1 MKKEDA
7 LLRGLV
13 YNDEVSVCVADTT
26 KLVNEAIR
34 IHGLSALSAAALG
47 RTLTAAAYM
56 CSSLKEERGALSVT
70 VKGGGIGGTICVSG
84 DKALH
89 MRGYI
94 ENPHAQLPPNAQGKL
109 DVGGC
114 VGKDGYISVVRDD
127 GDNVPFV
134 GTTELVSGEIGED
147 FAAYFAYSEQIPTAV
162 AVGVK
167 IGTDGTCLGAGG
179 VFLQPLPGASE
190 ESIRKAEE
198 IIGRF
203 AAVSSLMEK
212 MTAQEVLEQYFGAVK
227 FYTEKP
233 EYKCSCSRHYIEG
246 ILAAMGEKEL
256 RSILEEQGE
265 ISVYCHYCNT
275 DYKFSPQEVEELI
288 VRMRGDT

>member
-1 MKKEDA
+1 MIIYEKRGRA
-7 LLRGLV
+7 SARFGIQRRGIRLRGGH
-13 YNDEVSVCVADTT
+13 DKARKRSDP
-26 KLVNEAIR
+26 
-34 IHGLSALSAAALG
+34 HP
-47 RTLTAAAYM
+47 
-56 CSSLKEERGALSVT
+56 KEERGALSVT
-70 VKGGGIGGTICVSG
+70 IKGGGIGGTICVSG

-203 AAVSSLMEK
+203 SAVSSLMEK

-233 EYKCSCSRHYIEG
+233 EYKS
-246 ILAAMGEKEL
+246 
-256 RSILEEQGE
+256 
-265 ISVYCHYCNT
+265 
-275 DYKFSPQEVEELI
+275 QEVEELI

>member
-13 YNDEVSVCVADTT
+13 YNEEVSVCVADTT
-26 KLVNEAIR
+26 ELVNEAIR

-47 RTLTAAAYM
+47 RTLTVAAYM
-56 CSSLKEERGALSVT
+56 CSSLKEDRGALSVT
-70 VKGGGIGGTICVSG
+70 IKGGGVGGNIYVSG
-84 DKALH
+84 DKQLH

-94 ENPHAQLPPNAQGKL
+94 ENAGAQLPPNALGKL

-114 VGKDGYISVVRDD
+114 VGKDGYLSVVRDD
-127 GDNVPFV
+127 GDNIPFV
-134 GTTELVSGEIGED
+134 GTTPLVSGEIGED

-167 IGTDGTCLGAGG
+167 IGTDGKCLGAGG

-190 ESIRKAEE
+190 ESIHKAEE
-198 IIGRF
+198 AIAKFSAI
-203 AAVSSLMEK
+203 SSLMEK
-212 MTAQEVLEQYFGAVK
+212 YTAQEVLEQYFGAVK
-227 FYTEKP
+227 FYTLRP
-233 EYKCSCSRHYIEG
+233 VYKCSCSRHYIEG

-256 RSILEEQGE
+256 RDILAEQGE
-265 ISVYCHYCNT
+265 VSVYCHYCNT
-275 DYKFSPQEVEELI
+275 EYKFSAPEVEALI
-288 VRMRGDT
+288 ARMRSGT

>member
-1 MKKEDA
+1 M
-7 LLRGLV
+7 
-13 YNDEVSVCVADTT
+13 
-26 KLVNEAIR
+26 
-34 IHGLSALSAAALG
+34 
-47 RTLTAAAYM
+47 
-56 CSSLKEERGALSVT
+56 
-70 VKGGGIGGTICVSG
+70 
-84 DKALH
+84 
-89 MRGYI
+89 
-94 ENPHAQLPPNAQGKL
+94 
-109 DVGGC
+109 
-114 VGKDGYISVVRDD
+114 GKDGYISVVRDD

-167 IGTDGTCLGAGG
+167 IGTDGKCLGAGG

-190 ESIRKAEE
+190 ESIRKAEG

-233 EYKCSCSRHYIEG
+233 EYKYIEG

>member
-13 YNDEVSVCVADTT
+13 YNGEVSVCVADTT
-26 KLVNEAIR
+26 QLVNEAIR

-56 CSSLKEERGALSVT
+56 CSSLKAERGALSVT
-70 VKGGGIGGTICVSG
+70 VKGGGVGGSIYVSG
-84 DKALH
+84 DAALH

-94 ENPHAQLPPNAQGKL
+94 ENPRAALPPNAQGKL

-114 VGKDGYISVVRDD
+114 VGKDGYLSVVRDD

-167 IGTDGTCLGAGG
+167 IGTDGKCLGAGG
-179 VFLQPLPGASE
+179 VFLQPLPGAGE
-190 ESIRKAEE
+190 ESIRKVEE

-203 AAVSSLMEK
+203 SAVSSLMER
-212 MTAQEVLEQYFGAVK
+212 MTAQEVLEEYFGAVK
-227 FYTEKP
+227 FYTGKP

-256 RSILEEQGE
+256 RSILEEQGG

-275 DYKFSPQEVEELI
+275 DYKFSAQEVEELI
-288 VRMRGDT
+288 SRMRGDT